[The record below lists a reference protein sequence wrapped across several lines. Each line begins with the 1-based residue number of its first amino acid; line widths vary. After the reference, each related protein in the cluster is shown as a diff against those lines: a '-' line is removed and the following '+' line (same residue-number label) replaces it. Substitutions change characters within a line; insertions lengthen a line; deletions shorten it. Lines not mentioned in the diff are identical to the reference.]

1 MDRQIRKLGIALLA
15 LFIIAFAQVN
25 YIQVF
30 AADRIA
36 EDPANAQRQ
45 LIAEYKVDRGSI
57 LAADGTT
64 VLASSRKSPGQ
75 LRFQR
80 RYPHGELYAHETGF
94 YSFVF
99 GRTELEQSYNDFLTG
114 DAAELLP
121 QTFTDLILGRP
132 KQGAT
137 IVTTLVPEIQ
147 EAAAAAAQAEA
158 GDVAIA
164 AIDPATGD
172 VLALVSEP
180 SYDPN
185 LLASQDPKVVR
196 DSWDELNADPEKPL
210 LSRASD
216 ELFPPGSTFKLVT
229 ASAALENGFG
239 PESLWPNP
247 NELDLPLT
255 DATIENFGGSTCSGG
270 SQITLA
276 DALRQSCNVVFGAV
290 GLELGADRL
299 AEQARAYG
307 FTAEAGED
315 LVPFDIPWSSGVFPA
330 PETFEGRDPAVA
342 ISAIGQQDVAA
353 NPLQMALV
361 GAAIANDGVEMQPRL
376 VTEARDPS
384 GRVIAEFQPKEFSR
398 PLSPENAAALTQMMV
413 GVVASGTGTA
423 AQIPGVTV
431 AGKTGTAQHGEDENP
446 HAWFVCFAPAEAPE
460 VAVAVIVL
468 DGGSLGS
475 EATGG
480 QVAAPIARAVVEAAL
495 GV

>member
-1 MDRQIRKLGIALLA
+1 VDRQIRKLGIALLV
-15 LFIIAFAQVN
+15 LFLIAFAQVN
-25 YIQVF
+25 FIQVF

-64 VLASSRKSPGQ
+64 VLASSRKSPGA

-121 QTFTDLILGRP
+121 QTLTDLVLGRP

-147 EAAAAAAQAEA
+147 EAAATAAQAEA

-180 SYDPN
+180 TYDPN
-185 LLASQDPKVVR
+185 PLASQDPEVVR

-210 LSRASD
+210 LSRSSD

-290 GLELGADRL
+290 GLELGAEKL
-299 AEQARAYG
+299 AAQARAYG

-315 LVPFDIPWSSGVFPA
+315 LVPFDIPWTSGVFPA

-361 GAAIANDGVEMQPRL
+361 AGAIANDGSEMQPRL

-384 GRVIAEFQPKEFSR
+384 GRVIAEFQPQEFSQ
-398 PLSPENAAALTQMMV
+398 PLSPENSAALTQMMV
-413 GVVASGTGTA
+413 GVVEAGTGTA

-431 AGKTGTAQHGEDENP
+431 AGKTGTAQHGDGEDP
-446 HAWFVCFAPAEAPE
+446 HAWFVCFAPAEAPRI
-460 VAVAVIVL
+460 AVAVIVL

-480 QVAAPIARAVVEAAL
+480 QVAAPIARAVLEAGL
-495 GV
+495 GA

>member
-1 MDRQIRKLGIALLA
+1 MDRQIRKLGIALLV
-15 LFIIAFAQVN
+15 LFLIAFAQVN

-45 LIAEYKVDRGSI
+45 LIAEYRVDRGSI

-64 VLASSRKSPGQ
+64 VLASSRKSPGA

-99 GRTELEQSYNDFLTG
+99 GRTELEQSFNDFLTG

-121 QTFTDLILGRP
+121 QTLTDLVLGRP

-147 EAAAAAAQAEA
+147 EAAAAAALAEA

-172 VLALVSEP
+172 VLGLVSEP
-180 SYDPN
+180 TYDPN
-185 LLASQDPKVVR
+185 PLASQDPKVVR

-290 GLELGADRL
+290 GLELGADKL

-315 LVPFDIPWSSGVFPA
+315 LVPFDIPWTSGVFPA

-361 GAAIANDGVEMQPRL
+361 AAAIANDGVEMQPRL

-384 GRVIAEFQPKEFSR
+384 GRVIAEFQPREFAR
-398 PLSPENAAALTQMMV
+398 PLSPENAAALTRMMV
-413 GVVASGTGTA
+413 GVVEGGTGTA

-431 AGKTGTAQHGEDENP
+431 AGKTGTAQHGDGEDP
-446 HAWFVCFAPAEAPE
+446 HAWFVCFAPAEAPRI
-460 VAVAVIVL
+460 AVAVIVL

-480 QVAAPIARAVVEAAL
+480 QVAAPIARAVLEAGL
-495 GV
+495 GA